1 MPTDNDHDD
10 DLDPTGDD
18 GSGGDS
24 IVRMSRKDIRAL
36 ERKGSKYDE
45 LAEQKAALER
55 DLAFARAGID
65 TSTDEGAFF
74 ARGYAGE
81 LDVEAI
87 KAQAAKFGVIKGADA
102 PGTPP
107 ADGTTGEGTPPP
119 SGPALEPGEADLTAH
134 RQTLASGATGDS
146 GLDVDPYQSA
156 LDIGRQVMEGGGKFE
171 QALGSAINALANAAN
186 QGDKRVI
193 IPGRSVQ
200 SLGGA

>member
-87 KAQAAKFGVIKGADA
+87 KAQAAKFGVIKGGAD
-102 PGTPP
+102 PTPP
-107 ADGTTGEGTPPP
+107 ADGTAEGTPPA
-119 SGPALEPGEADLTAH
+119 SGPSLEPGEADLTAH

-193 IPGRSVQ
+193 IPGRSLQ